1 MPSGDWSE
9 MVPPVPIPNTEVKH
23 FSADDTALVTRWE
36 NRSLPEGFFLFSNSG
51 YKDYFLI
58 Q

>member
-23 FSADDTALVTRWE
+23 FSADDTAFVTRWE
-36 NRSLPEGFFLFSNSG
+36 NRSLPEGFFFSQILVI
-51 YKDYFLI
+51 KIIF
-58 Q
+58 